1 MRAIRLS
8 TATRRKGAASAGGV
22 QSQENGAAE
31 QDREARLRIG
41 ISRSEQPT
49 SRRPTNLAAPCGHFF
64 RAPGRLAVPRYYFT
78 WNIGTHCI
86 CDDAGVELPDDNA
99 ARQRAEAERE
109 LLMATFLVEHLHKDC
124 CVEVCD
130 TQVQM
135 LFRIPASSQQEAEQ
149 ASSANPA

>member
-1 MRAIRLS
+1 M
-8 TATRRKGAASAGGV
+8 
-22 QSQENGAAE
+22 
-31 QDREARLRIG
+31 
-41 ISRSEQPT
+41 
-49 SRRPTNLAAPCGHFF
+49 
-64 RAPGRLAVPRYYFT
+64 PRYYFT
-78 WNIGTHCI
+78 WNIGTHRI

-130 TQVQM
+130 TQGQM